1 MASGSQ
7 NLPAS
12 SLEGV
17 QLSKSNASEA
27 QYPSFKSKP
36 TPKSAKEF
44 MQRAKEVAQLLAV
57 DVADVS

>member
-1 MASGSQ
+1 MALGSQ

-17 QLSKSNASEA
+17 QGSKSNASEA
-27 QYPSFKSKP
+27 QYPSFESKP
-36 TPKSAKEF
+36 VPQSAEEF
-44 MQRAKEVAQLLAV
+44 IQRAKEVAQLLAV

>member
-1 MASGSQ
+1 MTSGSQ

-17 QLSKSNASEA
+17 QVKSNASEA
-27 QYPSFKSKP
+27 QYPSFESKP
-36 TPKSAKEF
+36 TPKSAEEF
-44 MQRAKEVAQLLAV
+44 IQRAKEVAQLLAV